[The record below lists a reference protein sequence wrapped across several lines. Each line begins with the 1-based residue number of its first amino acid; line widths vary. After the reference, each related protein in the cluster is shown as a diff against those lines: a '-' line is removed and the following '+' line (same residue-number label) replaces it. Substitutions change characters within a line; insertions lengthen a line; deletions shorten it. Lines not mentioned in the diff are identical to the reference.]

1 MGWEVQQPPQVYLS
15 FAPRTS
21 INNEAFI
28 QASKLLMQN
37 FPLFSKSELC
47 VCVPI
52 HTLLHAQGPAVMPW
66 QAYKWYIYIFCI
78 NMNILRVNM
87 GWSGNMWW
95 DTTSKKAPRGEKPAL
110 VWLYLCFCGVRAEAQ
125 RPRCIQG
132 KCDWGG
138 EAAPNPSLMQGDVLF
153 IRGSKVSS
161 VFNSETT
168 TTAAEGTTRFP
179 VAPVH
184 LYACGAGGTFALQI
198 I

>member
-21 INNEAFI
+21 INNESFI

-37 FPLFSKSELC
+37 FPFFPNQSFVF
-47 VCVPI
+47 VCQY
-52 HTLLHAQGPAVMPW
+52 TLYYMHRALLSCHG
-66 QAYKWYIYIFCI
+66 KLTSDIYIYFCI

-95 DTTSKKAPRGEKPAL
+95 DTASKKAPRGEKPAL

-153 IRGSKVSS
+153 IRGSKASS